1 MAETKSSL
9 SREQLRA
16 RSLLKLQV
24 GCSTWLVMA
33 CDAWTA
39 LSMSCLIIVIDII
52 AAAGFCQF
60 ICARSFLC
68 VCVKDHE
75 SDKDIFY
82 GGWRDVF

>member
-39 LSMSCLIIVIDII
+39 LSMSCLIMVIDII
-52 AAAGFCQF
+52 APALVSANSFAHVR
-60 ICARSFLC
+60 IC
-68 VCVKDHE
+68 
-75 SDKDIFY
+75 
-82 GGWRDVF
+82 VFV